1 MEVVMK
7 KSIVLKGVVT
17 GLLVLFPV
25 LNAGTWKTDVY
36 LKNNTNTIWTDTRLQ
51 KPILLQSRENIA
63 TISRKGLLGKDSDQE
78 YRAKFV
84 AEGYPTLL
92 IAVNFSELNGL
103 RVMVRDEKKFE
114 TTGDWISIPTG
125 NGTFVFGVG
134 NNLFVNVFYYIQA
147 GIQDID
153 LEINSVLRVEK

>member
-1 MEVVMK
+1 MK
-7 KSIVLKGVVT
+7 KSIYLIGMALS
-17 GLLVLFPV
+17 LLVFSPA
-25 LNAGTWKTDVY
+25 LNAGIWKTGIF
-36 LKNNTNTIWTDTRLQ
+36 LKNNTHVVWTDTLLH

-92 IAVNFSELNGL
+92 IAVSFSELHGL
-103 RVMVRDEKKFE
+103 RVMVRDEKKTE

-134 NNLFVNVFYYIQA
+134 KNLFVKVSYYVQA

-153 LEINSVLRVEK
+153 FAINSVLPVEIQ